1 VGAISCNVKS
11 KKITIGDTLHLQ
23 NQSVDSL
30 EKFKPLKPMVFA
42 GVYPVNQ
49 SQFLSL
55 QAAIDKLTLND
66 SVVTVTLE
74 SRYKFYYF

>member
-1 VGAISCNVKS
+1 VKS
-11 KKITIGDTLHLQ
+11 KEVTIGDTLHLQ

-49 SQFLSL
+49 SQFISL
-55 QAAIDKLTLND
+55 QAAINKLILND
-66 SVVTVTLE
+66 SAVTVILE
-74 SRYKFYYF
+74 SRYEFYYF